1 MQRIPQHDCFDES
14 HHLVPNAAHHL
25 ILEAPHAASTAQWSF
40 WRQWCPEPWE
50 GMDDLFWCTTDQGI
64 TELLG
69 VMMGQLRQRW
79 PGLSVSVIRG
89 LIPRTFGDL
98 NRQWSTHARPGPRHT
113 GALAPQ
119 LTSAQHVEA
128 LTHVIEQYHQR
139 VTSLLDNAAQTSRVI
154 YMQCH
159 TYAPITVRTRPG
171 QRPHLALRR
180 AYGENQVGRYPKR
193 PKMQLMTAPSDD
205 RQARLSNS
213 RWVEGII
220 KHYQSV
226 AVDVSENQPF
236 ALHPLTRL
244 TERVTQWAPAAL
256 GVEWS
261 RASLAERYLPFD
273 VMHFDDENLR
283 QWSAPMVD
291 ALAYVLV
298 EQ

>member
-1 MQRIPQHDCFDES
+1 
-14 HHLVPNAAHHL
+14 
-25 ILEAPHAASTAQWSF
+25 
-40 WRQWCPEPWE
+40 
-50 GMDDLFWCTTDQGI
+50 
-64 TELLG
+64 
-69 VMMGQLRQRW
+69 
-79 PGLSVSVIRG
+79 
-89 LIPRTFGDL
+89 
-98 NRQWSTHARPGPRHT
+98 
-113 GALAPQ
+113 
-119 LTSAQHVEA
+119 
-128 LTHVIEQYHQR
+128 
-139 VTSLLDNAAQTSRVI
+139 
-154 YMQCH
+154 
-159 TYAPITVRTRPG
+159 
-171 QRPHLALRR
+171 
-180 AYGENQVGRYPKR
+180 
-193 PKMQLMTAPSDD
+193 MQLMTAPSDD

-220 KHYQSV
+220 EHYQSV

-244 TERVTQWAPAAL
+244 TERVTQWAPQAL